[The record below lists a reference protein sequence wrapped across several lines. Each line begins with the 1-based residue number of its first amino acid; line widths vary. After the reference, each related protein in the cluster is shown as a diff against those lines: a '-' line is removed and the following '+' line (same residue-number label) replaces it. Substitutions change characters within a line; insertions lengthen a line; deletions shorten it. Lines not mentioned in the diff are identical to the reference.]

1 MLLALRQGA
10 ATVFADA
17 EEDYS
22 SVPALKARLEAWRAR
37 YPAAFR
43 DAYMTVSS
51 PAVFSPFVRLEL
63 LGWDPIFGASTAG
76 TITAVRQSLLHD
88 CPQNCWPKLETLR
101 LTWF

>member
-1 MLLALRQGA
+1 MVLQGA

-17 EEDYS
+17 DES
-22 SVPALKARLEAWRAR
+22 FATVGALKERLEGWRAR

-63 LGWDPIFGASTAG
+63 LSWDPVFGASTAG
-76 TITAVRQSLLHD
+76 ALAGPVLPADHVQIVAGPTASAR
-88 CPQNCWPKLETLR
+88 
-101 LTWF
+101 